1 MRHPWRLTVPGR
13 ATRHP
18 PAWFPVWRLGGQ
30 GNLSVPGHAGSAP
43 LDRRPAWVDPRH
55 AWMLQVPGPAPAT
68 HGVALPPFRRVGNG
82 GSACPAPK
90 ARPTWVRAGLLRGF
104 PRWLFGLGCS
114 PAHQPSVYGMAWVG
128 WRDRKAPWMAHYEP
142 PWTGSRRVPRP
153 HPRRP
158 ASGYPKMWLRLRLRL
173 PLRLPLRRWPQLQ
186 LPHAPP
192 PQPAEHPPRYTQAI
206 ASPPGPFKPCN
217 INGLKGKSAP

>member
-68 HGVALPPFRRVGNG
+68 HGVALPPFRRVGSD

-142 PWTGSRRVPRP
+142 PWVRTHCLRGTASHAFERTAASGWAGPRSGVHGGSRDPTHAVPPRVTRKCGFGFGFGFRFGPSSSC
-153 HPRRP
+153 HT
-158 ASGYPKMWLRLRLRL
+158 L
-173 PLRLPLRRWPQLQ
+173 
-186 LPHAPP
+186 
-192 PQPAEHPPRYTQAI
+192 HPPAAR
-206 ASPPGPFKPCN
+206 
-217 INGLKGKSAP
+217 